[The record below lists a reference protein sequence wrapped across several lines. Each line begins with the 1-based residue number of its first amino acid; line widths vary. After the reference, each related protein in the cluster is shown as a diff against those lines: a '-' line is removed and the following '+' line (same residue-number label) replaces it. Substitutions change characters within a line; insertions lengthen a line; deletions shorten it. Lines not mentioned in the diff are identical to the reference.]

1 VVHVGSTAI
10 PGLLA
15 KPIIDLEAVSADPA
29 CAVAEAEA
37 KGAFVRQVAADWS
50 SLRGGL

>member
-1 VVHVGSTAI
+1 MVHVGSTAI

-15 KPIIDLEAVSADPA
+15 KPIM
-29 CAVAEAEA
+29 
-37 KGAFVRQVAADWS
+37 AADWS